1 MATREQT
8 QQQLGAAIGDKYDVM
23 QWIGGGG
30 MAGVYLARHRL
41 HGGFCAVKVLAEH
54 LAQDPGI
61 VEQFLQ
67 EARTAANLDGHP
79 NVVRIVDIGENE
91 GLHYLIMQYVE
102 GEDLATYLQRAGR
115 LTPAETIYAGGQ
127 IADAL
132 RWAHSK
138 GVIHRDLKPANTR
151 LDMQGRLIVL
161 DFGIAKIGSMP
172 TALTQMG
179 FKVGTPYYMAPEH
192 IRGQSIDHRADLY
205 ALGVMMYEMIIGKRP
220 FGGETNEAIWH
231 AHCSTPPPVPHEVD
245 PAVPQPLSHIIL
257 HLLQKD
263 PDKRY
268 QSADKLLEHLKT
280 LGIAEAPPSLRPQ
293 PTHNMDELRAAAS
306 SAPTPSLRP
315 GGAWSPPPT
324 PAPRAK
330 TPSEEAASPG
340 LQDQPGGPPRRSLM
354 PLFAGLAAVLAIA
367 LGVTLYFALRPQP
380 EPAPTPPEPPPV
392 SKLPDILDTPAGA
405 MRLIRAGEFIFGAD
419 NDIALPIE
427 RPEGFESP
435 NPRQALTLGDYYMDV
450 TEVPNSVYK
459 QFCDATGRPYPQAP
473 YFDPTYFGTK
483 LDHPVVGITFADA
496 EAFAEWAG
504 KRLPTEQE
512 WEKAARS
519 ADARIYPWGNSL
531 PARNANTDGAHDG
544 FEHPAPVTSHP
555 AGASPY
561 GLLNMSGNV
570 WEWTASLYQPASRE
584 VQQRVDAWKQVG
596 VTWKSGAP
604 WFVIKGGDFDT
615 PADDLYLMLFFRA
628 ASPSD
633 VRMPYGF
640 RCAMDPPRQ

>member
-1 MATREQT
+1 MASREQT
-8 QQQLGAAIGDKYDVM
+8 QQQLSAAIGDKYDVM

-54 LAQDPGI
+54 LSQDPGI

-91 GLHYLIMQYVE
+91 GMHYLIMQYVE
-102 GEDLATYLQRAGR
+102 GEDLATYLKRVGR
-115 LTPAETIYAGGQ
+115 LTPAETVYAGSQ

-138 GVIHRDLKPANTR
+138 GVIHRDLKPANVR
-151 LDMQGRLIVL
+151 LDTQGRFVVL

-179 FKVGTPYYMAPEH
+179 FKVGTPYYMAPEQ
-192 IRGQSIDHRADLY
+192 IRGHPTDFRADLY
-205 ALGVMMYEMIIGKRP
+205 ALGVMMYEMVIGNRP

-231 AHCSTPPPVPHEVD
+231 GHVATPPPVPHEVD
-245 PAVPQPLSHIIL
+245 PAVPQPLSYIIL
-257 HLLQKD
+257 HLLQKE

-268 QSADKLLEHLKT
+268 PSAEKVLEHLKT
-280 LGIAEAPPSLRPQ
+280 LGGNEAPPTLRPQ
-293 PTHNMDELRAAAS
+293 PTQNMDELRSALAS
-306 SAPTPSLRP
+306 TPTPSLRP
-315 GGAWSPPPT
+315 GAGWTPT
-324 PAPRAK
+324 PTPTPRAK
-330 TPSEEAASPG
+330 TPSGEAPSPG
-340 LQDQPGGPPRRSLM
+340 LQEQPKPPKRSLM

-367 LGVTLYFALRPQP
+367 LGVTLYFALRSRP
-380 EPAPTPPEPPPV
+380 EPAPPPPEPTPV
-392 SKLPDILDTPAGA
+392 SKLPDILETPAGV
-405 MRLIRAGEFIFGAD
+405 MRLIPAGEFLFGAD
-419 NDIALPIE
+419 NDVALPIE

-459 QFCDATGRPYPQAP
+459 QFCDATGRPYPQP
-473 YFDPTYFGTK
+473 SYFDPTYFDTK
-483 LDHPVVGITFADA
+483 PDHPVVGIAFTDA

-512 WEKAARS
+512 WEKAARG

-531 PARNANTDGAHDG
+531 PTRNANTDGAHDG
-544 FEHPAPVTSHP
+544 SEHPAAVTSHP
-555 AGASPY
+555 EGASPY
-561 GLLNMSGNV
+561 GLLNMTGNV
-570 WEWTASLYQPASRE
+570 WEWTASLYQPSSRE
-584 VQQRVDAWKQVG
+584 VQQRVEAWKQVG

-615 PADDLYLMLFFRA
+615 PTDDLYLMLFFRA
-628 ASPSD
+628 ANPSD
-633 VRMPYGF
+633 VQMPYGF